1 MAVRI
6 LAVDDNAINLKVVS
20 ITLQH
25 AGYEMYTA
33 DSGPKALAMAGS
45 IHPEVVLLD
54 VAMPEMDGF
63 EACRQLRADPVTANM
78 IIVMLTAND
87 TLEEKVRG
95 YDSGADDYIIKP
107 FQPAEL
113 QARIKFLLRRAPFL
127 PGKADS
133 SLNPGKVIG
142 VFSLRGGVGV
152 STLATNLAC
161 GLAQLWGHSVALV
174 DLSLAA
180 GQSVLMLNLS
190 LRNTWADL
198 ARMPIDQVNLEAV
211 RRVLI
216 HHSSG
221 VSVLAAPRLPA
232 DSDQV
237 SPELVNK
244 VLEILKELYNYIVL
258 DLSHDFRATTVSGL
272 TASDEIMVLLAP
284 EMASIR
290 SVGCALEVF
299 DQLGYKNKRIDLVM
313 NTIFEQRGLAK
324 REIEMTLR
332 HPIQWVIPF
341 ASEAMV
347 TAINQGIPPVYSAN
361 TQPGALF
368 EDMSFKLSREEDNQ
382 QPPANPSDAWKR
394 VQDRKEVHFSTK
406 H

>member
-1 MAVRI
+1 MPVMKCI
-6 LAVDDNAINLKVVS
+6 LLTVV
-20 ITLQH
+20 
-25 AGYEMYTA
+25 
-33 DSGPKALAMAGS
+33 PKALALAGS
-45 IHPEVVLLD
+45 IHPEVILLD
-54 VAMPEMDGF
+54 IAMPEMDGF
-63 EACRQLRADPVTANM
+63 EVCRRLRADPETANLV
-78 IIVMLTAND
+78 IVMLTAND

-95 YDSGADDYIIKP
+95 FDSGADDYIIKP

-113 QARIKFLLRRAPFL
+113 QARIKFLLSRAPFL
-127 PGKADS
+127 PGKPET

-161 GLAQLWGHSVALV
+161 GLAQLWGRSVALV

-190 LRNTWADL
+190 LRNSWADL
-198 ARMPIDQVNLEAV
+198 ARMPIDQLDQETV

-232 DSDQV
+232 DSELI

-244 VLEILKELYNYIVL
+244 VIEILKVLYDYVVL

-272 TASDEIMVLLAP
+272 TASDEIVALLAP

-290 SVGCALEVF
+290 SMGIALEVF
-299 DQLGYKNKRIDLVM
+299 DQLGYQNKRIDLVL
-313 NTIFEQRGLAK
+313 NSIFEQRGLAK
-324 REIEMTLR
+324 REIEMALH
-332 HPIQWVIPF
+332 HPIQWVVPF
-341 ASEAMV
+341 AADAMV
-347 TAINQGIPPVYSAN
+347 AAINQGIPPVNAAN
-361 TQPGALF
+361 MQPGALF
-368 EDMSFKLSREEDNQ
+368 EDMAFKLSRDG
-382 QPPANPSDAWKR
+382 R
-394 VQDRKEVHFSTK
+394 
-406 H
+406 